1 MAEFDVFLA
10 DCPARTTLSLI
21 GDTWTAVVVVA
32 LGEQAMRFTELQ
44 ARIGGVSKKM
54 LSKTLRRLE
63 DAGLVSHPRRGDEY
77 ALTEVGASLL
87 GPIGAL
93 VDWAETHTD
102 EVLDH
107 NVELEAQ

>member
-63 DAGLVSHPRRGDEY
+63 GAGLVSHPGRGDEY
-77 ALTEVGASLL
+77 TLTEVGASLL

-93 VDWAETHTD
+93 VEWAETHTD

-107 NVELEAQ
+107 MVELEAQ

>member
-63 DAGLVSHPRRGDEY
+63 GAGLVSHPRRGDTY
-77 ALTEVGASLL
+77 VLTEVGASLL

-93 VDWAETHTD
+93 VEWAETHTD

-107 NVELEAQ
+107 TVELEAQ